1 MKKPR
6 LSVFSITTV
15 SINYTRLSYLMLS
28 AEALQGVLD
37 VGEGSVRMISS
48 FKLKVVT

>member
-6 LSVFSITTV
+6 LSVFSI
-15 SINYTRLSYLMLS
+15 NYTILFYLMLS
-28 AEALQGVLD
+28 AEALQGVLA
-37 VGEGSVRMISS
+37 VGEGSVRMIFS